1 MVKKYFKKCSLS
13 LADRKMQTET
23 TLRFHPTPGRMA
35 NLNKTT
41 DNKGWESCGESRTLN
56 NFGWECKLMESR
68 WTSVT
73 KIIRLSQP
81 TNDPLYDSWV
91 YT

>member
-1 MVKKYFKKCSLS
+1 
-13 LADRKMQTET
+13 MQTET
-23 TLRFHPTPGRMA
+23 TLRFHLTPGRMA
-35 NLNKTT
+35 NLNKT

-81 TNDPLYDSWV
+81 TNDPL
-91 YT
+91 